1 MLFMKRISLFVA
13 LLVMVVSL
21 SYATT
26 YPPAVSFVSP
36 TNGSTISGEAK
47 ITISFSATAEHPVTK
62 LELYVDRQLVEE
74 TTLDSPLLS
83 GQQVYYINTLQ
94 MANGPHSLTA
104 KAYSRPEDVG
114 EASITV
120 YVNNGLEDIT
130 PPLVEILYPKEGQ
143 KLAGKV
149 EVKIK
154 AVDDKEVKYVM
165 LFIDDKFKFL
175 KNYPPYTDI
184 WDTTNYLNGLH
195 ILQAFAYDASEN
207 KGESKPVKVIV
218 DNPSGTTGLEEAKTS
233 NKEEITPPSI
243 ITPPSTPEKK
253 EIKGEAL
260 STPAKGQ
267 AEPKEAKKEEG
278 TKPSIPTVKKETP
291 PSVQGKGQAVTS
303 QGAEPKEISKEEE
316 TKPSIPTVK
325 KETPPSVQGKG
336 QAVTS
341 QGAEPKEIGKEEG
354 KLTITLN
361 LPKKETPPST
371 TAKGQSAVAGGAA
384 PKEVVKEKPMKEGK
398 MGGVPVLPPVIPKAE
413 AKSNIQFTPI
423 ESLGPSSQPN
433 KMGEKPIVSA
443 PPSSKPSTAK
453 AITTPSGELASP
465 KGTNQKT
472 LLIVSKPSENLSV
485 ISTGASSQNSFKV
498 HTIQK
503 GECLFRIAK
512 AYGVPWETIASLN
525 NIENPD
531 LIKPG
536 EKLLVPNITVL
547 YNQNEVSFPDAH
559 PFVENGIPLVPFRA
573 VFETA
578 GGNVIWHADSREVE
592 AHKGDKNVWLKIGS
606 RKAQVNDQTI
616 LMEVAAFIKFNRTYV
631 PATLFHY
638 ALDAQI
644 QWDPQTGHLYITT
657 P

>member
-1 MLFMKRISLFVA
+1 MLFIKRISLFVA

-47 ITISFSATAEHPVTK
+47 ITISFSATAEHLVTK

-267 AEPKEAKKEEG
+267 AEPKEAKKEE
-278 TKPSIPTVKKETP
+278 
-291 PSVQGKGQAVTS
+291 
-303 QGAEPKEISKEEE
+303 E

-361 LPKKETPPST
+361 LPKKETPPTT
-371 TAKGQSAVAGGAA
+371 TAKGQSAVAGGSV
-384 PKEVVKEKPMKEGK
+384 PKEVVKEKPTKEGK

-413 AKSNIQFTPI
+413 AKSNIQSTPI

-433 KMGEKPIVSA
+433 KMVEKPIVSA
-443 PPSSKPSTAK
+443 PSSSKPSTAK

-485 ISTGASSQNSFKV
+485 ISTGVSSQNSFKV

>member
-1 MLFMKRISLFVA
+1 
-13 LLVMVVSL
+13 
-21 SYATT
+21 
-26 YPPAVSFVSP
+26 
-36 TNGSTISGEAK
+36 
-47 ITISFSATAEHPVTK
+47 
-62 LELYVDRQLVEE
+62 
-74 TTLDSPLLS
+74 
-83 GQQVYYINTLQ
+83 
-94 MANGPHSLTA
+94 
-104 KAYSRPEDVG
+104 
-114 EASITV
+114 
-120 YVNNGLEDIT
+120 
-130 PPLVEILYPKEGQ
+130 
-143 KLAGKV
+143 
-149 EVKIK
+149 
-154 AVDDKEVKYVM
+154 M

-303 QGAEPKEISKEEE
+303 QGAEPKEI
-316 TKPSIPTVK
+316 
-325 KETPPSVQGKG
+325 
-336 QAVTS
+336 
-341 QGAEPKEIGKEEG
+341 GKEEG

-361 LPKKETPPST
+361 LPKKETPPTT
-371 TAKGQSAVAGGAA
+371 TAKGQSAVAGGSV
-384 PKEVVKEKPMKEGK
+384 PKEVIKEKPTKEGK
-398 MGGVPVLPPVIPKAE
+398 MGGVPVLPPVISKAE
-413 AKSNIQFTPI
+413 AKSNIQSTPI

-443 PPSSKPSTAK
+443 PSSSKPSTAK

-559 PFVENGIPLVPFRA
+559 PFVENDIPLVPFRA
-573 VFETA
+573 IFESA

-592 AHKGDKNVWLKIGS
+592 AHKGDKNIWLKIGS

>member
-1 MLFMKRISLFVA
+1 
-13 LLVMVVSL
+13 MVVCL

-36 TNGSTISGEAK
+36 TNGSTLSGEAK
-47 ITISFSATAEHPVTK
+47 ITVAFSATAEHLVTK
-62 LELYVDRQLVEE
+62 LELYVDHQLVEE
-74 TTLDSPLLS
+74 TVLDSPLLS
-83 GQQVYYINTLQ
+83 GQQVYYINTVKL
-94 MANGPHSLTA
+94 ANGPHSLTA

-114 EASITV
+114 EATIMV

-154 AVDDKEVKYVM
+154 AVDDNEVKYVM

-175 KNYPPYTDI
+175 KNYPPYNDI

-207 KGESKPVKVIV
+207 KGESKPVKVVV
-218 DNPSGTTGLEEAKTS
+218 DNPSGKTGLEEEKTS
-233 NKEEITPPSI
+233 SKEEITPPSI

-253 EIKGEAL
+253 EATGEAL

-278 TKPSIPTVKKETP
+278 TKPSITTVKKETP
-291 PSVQGKGQAVTS
+291 PSVKGKGQAVTS
-303 QGAEPKEISKEEE
+303 PGAGPKEIS
-316 TKPSIPTVK
+316 
-325 KETPPSVQGKG
+325 
-336 QAVTS
+336 
-341 QGAEPKEIGKEEG
+341 EEG
-354 KLTITLN
+354 KLTITLS
-361 LPKKETPPST
+361 LPKKETPPSAT
-371 TAKGQSAVAGGAA
+371 GKGQAAVAGGAT
-384 PKEVVKEKPMKEGK
+384 PKEAVKEKPTKESK
-398 MGGVPVLPPVIPKAE
+398 IGGVPVLPPVIPKAE
-413 AKSNIQFTPI
+413 AKSSAQSAPL
-423 ESLGPSSQPN
+423 ESVGPSSQPS
-433 KMGEKPIVSA
+433 KTGEKLIVSS

-453 AITTPSGELASP
+453 ATIAPSGEFASSQ
-465 KGTNQKT
+465 KGSNKKA
-472 LLIVSKPSENLSV
+472 LLIVSKPSENLSI
-485 ISTGASSQNSFKV
+485 ISSNASSENSFKV

-531 LIKPG
+531 LIKSG

-547 YNQNEVSFPDAH
+547 YNENEVSFPDAH
-559 PFVENGIPLVPFRA
+559 PFAENNIPLVPFRA

-578 GGNVIWHADSREVE
+578 GGDVVWHADSREVE

-606 RKAQVNDQTI
+606 RKAQVNDQII

-644 QWDPQTGHLYITT
+644 QWDPQTGHLYIST

>member
-1 MLFMKRISLFVA
+1 MLFIKRISLFVA
-13 LLVMVVSL
+13 LLVMVVSI

-26 YPPAVSFVSP
+26 YPPAVSFLSP
-36 TNGSTISGEAK
+36 RNGSTISGEAK
-47 ITISFSATAEHPVTK
+47 ITISFSATAEHLVTK

-114 EASITV
+114 EATITV
-120 YVNNGLEDIT
+120 YVNNGAEDIT

-154 AVDDKEVKYVM
+154 AVDDNEVKYVM

-175 KNYPPYTDI
+175 KNYPPYNDI

-195 ILQAFAYDASEN
+195 ILQAFAYDASDN

-218 DNPSGTTGLEEAKTS
+218 DNPSGKTALESGKSST
-233 NKEEITPPSI
+233 KEEITPPSI
-243 ITPPSTPEKK
+243 ITPPSTPENK
-253 EIKGEAL
+253 EVKGEAL
-260 STPAKGQ
+260 STPVKGQ
-267 AEPKEAKKEEG
+267 SEPKEAEKGEG

-291 PSVQGKGQAVTS
+291 PSVLGKGQAVTS
-303 QGAEPKEISKEEE
+303 QGAEPKEISKEE
-316 TKPSIPTVK
+316 
-325 KETPPSVQGKG
+325 
-336 QAVTS
+336 
-341 QGAEPKEIGKEEG
+341 G

-361 LPKKETPPST
+361 LPKKETPPSVT
-371 TAKGQSAVAGGAA
+371 TRGQSAVAGGAT
-384 PKEVVKEKPMKEGK
+384 PKEAVKEKPTREGK
-398 MGGVPVLPPVIPKAE
+398 IGGVPVLPPVLPKAE
-413 AKSNIQFTPI
+413 AKSTLQSTPI
-423 ESLGPSSQPN
+423 ESPGPSSLPQ
-433 KMGEKPIVSA
+433 KKEEKPIVSS
-443 PPSSKPSTAK
+443 PSSGKPFSAK
-453 AITTPSGELASP
+453 SSLTPSGEYASS
-465 KGTNQKT
+465 KEKNQRT
-472 LLIVSKPSENLSV
+472 LLIVSKPSENLGI
-485 ISTGASSQNSFKV
+485 ISSNASSENSFKV

-503 GECLFRIAK
+503 GECLIKIAK
-512 AYGVPWETIASLN
+512 AYGIPWETIASLN

-531 LIKPG
+531 FIKAG
-536 EKLLVPNITVL
+536 EKLLVPNVTVL
-547 YNQNEVSFPDAH
+547 YNDKEVSFPDAH
-559 PFVENGIPLVPFRA
+559 PFVENNLPLVPFRA

-578 GGNVIWHADSREVE
+578 GGSVIWHPDTREVE
-592 AHKGDKNVWLKIGS
+592 AHKGDKYVSLKIGS

-644 QWDPQTGHLYITT
+644 QWDPQTGHLYIST

>member
-1 MLFMKRISLFVA
+1 MLFTKRIWLLVA

-36 TNGSTISGEAK
+36 RNGSTISGEAK
-47 ITISFSATAEHPVTK
+47 ITISFSATAEHLVTK

-94 MANGPHSLTA
+94 LANGPHSLTA

-114 EASITV
+114 EATIMV

-130 PPLVEILYPKEGQ
+130 PPLVEILYPKGGQ

-154 AVDDKEVKYVM
+154 AVDDREVKYVM

-184 WDTTNYLNGLH
+184 WDTTNYLNGIH
-195 ILQAFAYDASEN
+195 ILQAFAYDAAEN
-207 KGESKPVKVIV
+207 KGESKPVKVVV
-218 DNPSGTTGLEEAKTS
+218 DNPSGKTALGEAKTS
-233 NKEEITPPSI
+233 AKEEITPPSI
-243 ITPPSTPEKK
+243 ITPPSTPETK
-253 EIKGEAL
+253 EAKGEAL

-267 AEPKEAKKEEG
+267 AEPKEAKKDEG
-278 TKPSIPTVKKETP
+278 TKPSIATVKRETP
-291 PSVQGKGQAVTS
+291 PSVTSKGQAVTS
-303 QGAEPKEISKEEE
+303 PGAEPKEISK
-316 TKPSIPTVK
+316 
-325 KETPPSVQGKG
+325 G
-336 QAVTS
+336 
-341 QGAEPKEIGKEEG
+341 EG
-354 KLTITLN
+354 TLTITLN
-361 LPKKETPPST
+361 LPQKETPPST
-371 TAKGQSAVAGGAA
+371 TTKGQSAIAGGATF
-384 PKEVVKEKPMKEGK
+384 KEAVKDKPAKEGK
-398 MGGVPVLPPVIPKAE
+398 VGGVPVLPPVIPKAE
-413 AKSNIQFTPI
+413 AKSTVQSTPL
-423 ESLGPSSQPN
+423 ESPGPSYQHS
-433 KMGEKPIVSA
+433 KIGGKPVVSA
-443 PPSSKPSTAK
+443 PPSSKPSAAK
-453 AITTPSGELASP
+453 SIATPSGALASP

-472 LLIVSKPSENLSV
+472 LLIVSKPSETLSV
-485 ISTGASSQNSFKV
+485 ISTNASSQNSFKV

-525 NIENPD
+525 NLENPD
-531 LIKPG
+531 FIKAG

-547 YNQNEVSFPDAH
+547 YNENEVSFPDAH
-559 PFVENGIPLVPFRA
+559 PFVKNDIPLVPFRA

-578 GGNVIWHADSREVE
+578 GGTVIWHADSREVE
-592 AHKGDKNVWLKIGS
+592 AHRGDKNVWLKIGS

-644 QWDPQTGHLYITT
+644 QWDPQTGHLYIST

>member
-1 MLFMKRISLFVA
+1 MLLMKRISLFVA

-47 ITISFSATAEHPVTK
+47 ITISFSATAEHLVTK

-233 NKEEITPPSI
+233 NREEITPPSI

-278 TKPSIPTVKKETP
+278 TKPSIPT
-291 PSVQGKGQAVTS
+291 A
-303 QGAEPKEISKEEE
+303 
-316 TKPSIPTVK
+316 K

-341 QGAEPKEIGKEEG
+341 QGAEPKEIGKEDG

-384 PKEVVKEKPMKEGK
+384 PKEVIKEKPTKEGK

-413 AKSNIQFTPI
+413 AKSNIQSTPI

-453 AITTPSGELASP
+453 AITNPSGELASP

-472 LLIVSKPSENLSV
+472 LLIVSKPSENLNV

-559 PFVENGIPLVPFRA
+559 PFVENNIPLVPFRA

>member
-1 MLFMKRISLFVA
+1 
-13 LLVMVVSL
+13 
-21 SYATT
+21 
-26 YPPAVSFVSP
+26 
-36 TNGSTISGEAK
+36 
-47 ITISFSATAEHPVTK
+47 VTK

-184 WDTTNYLNGLH
+184 WDTANYLNGLH

-233 NKEEITPPSI
+233 NREEITPPSI

-267 AEPKEAKKEEG
+267 AEPKEAKKE
-278 TKPSIPTVKKETP
+278 
-291 PSVQGKGQAVTS
+291 KG
-303 QGAEPKEISKEEE
+303 

-341 QGAEPKEIGKEEG
+341 QGAEPKEIGKEDG

-384 PKEVVKEKPMKEGK
+384 PKEVIKEKPTKEGK

-413 AKSNIQFTPI
+413 AKSNIQSTPI

-453 AITTPSGELASP
+453 AITNPSGELASP

-472 LLIVSKPSENLSV
+472 LLIVSKPSENLNV

-559 PFVENGIPLVPFRA
+559 PFVENNIPLVPFRA